1 MRRGSKWIL
10 FVLCFVLLCEGCAS
24 PINVV
29 KSDGSKSNYVKA
41 KKIESALIEPD
52 NYIGKWIKLYGQITS
67 GPKVDGADGYMV
79 CYKGQDNRYFFV
91 STTNTNFK
99 VGDYV
104 KVDAKINNIVTRKNA
119 FGDDLPVAELNEAK
133 ITKTT
138 YDKVEAPAYQTI
150 KPKNGSKKL
159 DGVKFEVQK
168 VEYAESETRV
178 YIKVTNKTDY
188 ELYCAS
194 AYTIVQQGDTVINPN
209 TSESIIE
216 REGYDQIASSIDPGD
231 SSSGIVLFSVI
242 SPEKATQ
249 VITSIYD
256 SLGQEYDFTIDV
268 N

>member
-10 FVLCFVLLCEGCAS
+10 LILCFVLLCEGCAS

-52 NYIGKWIKLYGQITS
+52 NYIGKWIKVYGQITS
-67 GPKVDGADGYMV
+67 GPQVDGANGYLV
-79 CYKGQDNRYFFV
+79 CYKGQGTRYFFV
-91 STTNTNFK
+91 STTNVNFK
-99 VGDYV
+99 VGDYI
-104 KVDAKINNIVTRKNA
+104 KVDAKINDIVTRKNA
-119 FGDDLPVAELNEAK
+119 FGDDLPVAELSDAK

-138 YDKVEAPAYQTI
+138 YDKVEAPAYKTI
-150 KPKNGSKKL
+150 KPKKSSQKI
-159 DGVKFEVQK
+159 DGVQFEVKK

-178 YIKVTNKTDY
+178 YITVTNKTDY

-194 AYTIVQQGDTVINPN
+194 AYTVIQQGDTVINPN

-231 SSSGIVLFSVI
+231 SSSGIVLFSIV
-242 SPEKATQ
+242 SPEKSSQ
-249 VITSIYD
+249 VITSVFD